1 MAIKFSPAL
10 QAQFEDIIEKK
21 IIDLSK
27 SNFKGLSQYSSELK
41 QRGVD
46 VAYTMAARGIGGD
59 LESIPEAT
67 LDSIANQAIEAI
79 ESEIAGVQV
88 SILTGDEPKKTK
100 RFRDSG
106 KVRGISNGTSLPR
119 GRGGKFLGALKLAT
133 LLNIMI
139 KQEAASI
146 MKNKTHGN
154 TLNFRTGRLANS
166 GTVTT
171 VNMKTKS
178 IYFQYMTKPYSVFQ
192 SDSGSRLATPGRD
205 PRDIFANA
213 IAEALSNLLSNRDLA
228 ETNFK
233 LYHGRAR
240 YGNIQNGTLV

>member
-1 MAIKFSPAL
+1 MVKFSPAL
-10 QAQFEDIIEKK
+10 QAQFETLIEKK

-27 SNFKGLSQYSSELK
+27 SSFSGLAQYTSELK

-46 VAYTMAARGIGGD
+46 VAYTMTARGIGGD
-59 LESIPEAT
+59 LENIPKET
-67 LDSIANQAIEAI
+67 LDDIANQAIAAI

-88 SILTGDEPKKTK
+88 SILTGKEPDKAK
-100 RFRDSG
+100 RFKDSG
-106 KVRGISNGTSLPR
+106 KVRGISNGTGLPR
-119 GRGGKFLGALKLAT
+119 GKDGKFLGALKLAT

-139 KQEAASI
+139 KQEAVNI

-166 GTVTT
+166 GRVTT
-171 VNMKTKS
+171 VNMKTSS
-178 IYFQYMTKPYSVFQ
+178 IYFQYMTEPYSVFEKG
-192 SDSGSRLATPGRD
+192 SGNKLAKPGRD

-213 IAEALSNLLSNRDLA
+213 IAEALSKLLSNRDLA